1 MKLYKT
7 YDKDGFLRLEED
19 GGAAL
24 TLYLYGKCAYML
36 SITVPERDRR
46 EGIGRALLSA
56 AGDIISEKGSRRIE
70 ADFLK
75 SIPGFLEFMKE
86 CGFETEDAA
95 PLYSMDIGEVLS
107 SPVVERAM
115 KKEVKGASFSPLAA
129 LSAMG
134 WNTFFSFILRL
145 GVYPTNSDI
154 KAFDMEISGVVFDDE
169 GEIKA
174 AVLCS
179 RVEKGIF
186 IEFLSGNARKNPGF
200 ILEALKGIKKGLTAA
215 HEDKSLKSVFL
226 VAVNEGVKG
235 LLATLE
241 KGGLKIEGTDMCVL
255 AQRKVEK
262 KKRNSDDLKVSER
275 IDDSLENKWMNE
287 LGDMAFQKN
296 VTWKLPFARGHRLV

>member
-1 MKLYKT
+1 MELYKT

-24 TLYLYGKCAYML
+24 SLYLYRKCAYL
-36 SITVPERDRR
+36 ISIIVPERDRR
-46 EGIGRALLSA
+46 KGIGRTLLSA
-56 AGDIISEKGSRRIE
+56 ADGILIERGITRIE
-70 ADFLK
+70 CNFLK
-75 SIPGFLEFMKE
+75 SVPNFLEFMKGS
-86 CGFETEDAA
+86 GFETKDQASFH
-95 PLYSMDIGEVLS
+95 SMDIGELLS
-107 SPVVERAM
+107 SPVVAKAM
-115 KKEVKGASFSPLAA
+115 NRKVNGASFSSLAA

-145 GVYPTNSDI
+145 GAYPTNSDI

-200 ILEALKGIKKGLTAA
+200 ILEALKGIKKGLAVA

-241 KGGLKIEGTDMCVL
+241 KGGLKIDGTDMCVL
-255 AQRKVEK
+255 ALRKVEK
-262 KKRNSDDLKVSER
+262 MKRNSDGLKVSER
-275 IDDSLENKWMNE
+275 IDDFLENKWMNE
-287 LGDMAFQKN
+287 LEDMAFQKN
-296 VTWKLPFARGHRLV
+296 VTWKLPFARGNRLV

>member
-1 MKLYKT
+1 MELYKT

-75 SIPGFLEFMKE
+75 SIPGFLEFMKG

-95 PLYSMDIGEVLS
+95 PLYSMDIGELLS
-107 SPVVERAM
+107 SPVVAKAM
-115 KKEVKGASFSPLAA
+115 NRKVKGASFSSLAA

-145 GVYPTNSDI
+145 GAYPTNSDI

-186 IEFLSGNARKNPGF
+186 IEFLSGNARENPGF

-215 HEDKSLKSVFL
+215 REDKSLKSVFL

-241 KGGLKIEGTDMCVL
+241 KGGLKIEGTDMCVFAL
-255 AQRKVEK
+255 RKVEK
-262 KKRNSDDLKVSER
+262 KKRNSDGLKVSER
-275 IDDSLENKWMNE
+275 IDDGLENKWMNE
-287 LGDMAFQKN
+287 LEDMAFQKN